1 MKAIAISAISL
12 GVLISA
18 TAPTFAGPVGV
29 GSSLTAEQQT
39 TLSQLGTQREQ
50 VARQMLMPPNNKG
63 PLLIRNMDKERQL
76 DDLINRLKNGQQV
89 APEEI
94 DRALR

>member
-1 MKAIAISAISL
+1 MKTIAIGTIVL
-12 GVLISA
+12 GALISA
-18 TAPTFAGPVGV
+18 TAPAFAGPVGV
-29 GSSLTAEQQT
+29 GRTATAERQV
-39 TLSQLGTQREQ
+39 TLSQLEARREQ
-50 VARQMLMPPNNKG
+50 VGQQMPEPPKG
-63 PLLIRNMDKERQL
+63 AALGRWMSKRIQL

>member
-1 MKAIAISAISL
+1 M
-12 GVLISA
+12 
-18 TAPTFAGPVGV
+18 P
-29 GSSLTAEQQT
+29 
-39 TLSQLGTQREQ
+39 
-50 VARQMLMPPNNKG
+50 MPPKG
-63 PLLIRNMDKERQL
+63 PPLGRWMSKRAEL

>member
-18 TAPTFAGPVGV
+18 TGPTFAGPVGI
-29 GSSLTAEQQT
+29 GRTATAEQQV
-39 TLSQLGTQREQ
+39 TLFQLEARKEQ
-50 VARQMLMPPNNKG
+50 VDQQMPEPPKGVAMARWMSK
-63 PLLIRNMDKERQL
+63 RVQL
-76 DDLINRLKNGQQV
+76 DDLISRLKNGQQV